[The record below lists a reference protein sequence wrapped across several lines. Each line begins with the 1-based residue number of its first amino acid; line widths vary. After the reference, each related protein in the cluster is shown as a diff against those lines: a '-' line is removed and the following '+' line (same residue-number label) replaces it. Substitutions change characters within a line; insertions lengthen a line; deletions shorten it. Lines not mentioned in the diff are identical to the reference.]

1 MRCVIPSAG
10 VVIAQFDHN
19 AQRAWAA
26 RYVNII
32 SYPLLATLADR
43 HPYDSQSTTYRIIG
57 SCGKLNLIFN
67 MLPDKSSIGIDRRG
81 NGCESRATQ
90 RTHQTGSPSAA
101 ARTHS
106 RHGAMLLIDCKFV
119 APTFTFSGE
128 CITAIWERPHDSVWA
143 MVCCEAARD
152 GFSLFSLFS
161 LV

>member
-19 AQRAWAA
+19 AQRARAA

-81 NGCESRATQ
+81 NGCASRATQ

-101 ARTHS
+101 ARTHALTPRCDVVDRLQICCAHLHLLRGVHY
-106 RHGAMLLIDCKFV
+106 RHLGEATRLCVGYGLL
-119 APTFTFSGE
+119 
-128 CITAIWERPHDSVWA
+128 
-143 MVCCEAARD
+143 
-152 GFSLFSLFS
+152 
-161 LV
+161 